1 MRSNMRD
8 QQGKIVA
15 GSLIVGNWKMNGLG
29 DAVAEIAAMAGS
41 GRPNL
46 WVAPPFTLID
56 RAVIVAA
63 GAVMIGGQD
72 CHAKGS
78 GAHTGCISAAM
89 LADLGAGFVIVG
101 HSERRM
107 DNHETDAEVHAKAMA
122 GQAAGLQVIVCV
134 GETESQRDAGAAE
147 TVVGAQ
153 LAGSLPDSLDGLVV
167 AYEPVWAIG
176 TGRTPTT
183 GDVAAIHRHI
193 RVQLQARYGLNGRGV
208 RILYGGSVKPD
219 NAALLLGQPDVGGAL
234 VGGASLTAASFLAIA
249 AAA

>member
-1 MRSNMRD
+1 M
-8 QQGKIVA
+8 A

-29 DAVAEIAAMAGS
+29 DAVAEIAAMAGA
-41 GRPNL
+41 GVDNL

-72 CHAKGS
+72 CHAKAS

-101 HSERRM
+101 HSERRTN
-107 DNHETDAEVHAKAMA
+107 NHEIDAEVRAKAIA
-122 GQAAGLQVIVCV
+122 GQAEGLQVIVCI
-134 GETESQRDAGAAE
+134 GETEAQRDAGAAE
-147 TVVGAQ
+147 TVVGTQ

-176 TGRTPTT
+176 TGRTPTPE
-183 GDVAAIHRHI
+183 DVAAIHSFI
-193 RVQLQARYGLNGRGV
+193 RAQLQARYGLQGRGV

-219 NAALLLGQPDVGGAL
+219 NAALLLGQANVGGAL
-234 VGGASLTAASFLAIA
+234 VGGASLTAASFLGIARA
-249 AAA
+249 AA

>member
-1 MRSNMRD
+1 M
-8 QQGKIVA
+8 A

-29 DAVAEIAAMAGS
+29 DSVAEIAAIAGS
-41 GRPNL
+41 GRADL

-63 GAVMIGGQD
+63 EAVLIGGQD
-72 CHAKGS
+72 CHAKQS
-78 GAHTGCISAAM
+78 GAHTGCVSAAM

-101 HSERRM
+101 HSERRADM
-107 DNHETDAEVHAKAMA
+107 HETDADVRAKALA

-134 GETESQRDAGAAE
+134 GETEAQRDAGTAE
-147 TVVGAQ
+147 AVVGAQ

-176 TGRTPTT
+176 TGRTPTPE
-183 GDVAAIHRHI
+183 DVAAIHGFI
-193 RVQLQARYGLNGRGV
+193 RGQLQDRYGINGRGV
-208 RILYGGSVKPD
+208 RILYGGSVKPE
-219 NAALLLGQPDVGGAL
+219 NAALLLGQANVGGAL